1 MPAGG
6 KVCQTLLRSVGRV
19 LCLRPWAHKWINYW
33 SLWLMASTM
42 PDPELPSELQG
53 ITAPWPV
60 PNYTAWYRGTC
71 VWITCPRLLPFK
83 SQVQCPTT
91 GGAAI
96 LQELKQTWTQT
107 LIFTSILLPREGSGD
122 VYWPMLFPIYVQ
134 RSPNQ
139 ALVFCVNFAFSYIVF
154 QINVFICCV
163 KVSFF
168 STRLLAQRLA
178 GKHAC
183 IMTYLVSSKTHNSN
197 LHSVDKRVRCRHR
210 LVNSHKAWVQ
220 HYDRATLWRQLRQ
233 HVFLQPSE
241 HNDQTATTDNDT
253 ARQLKLTAHT

>member
-1 MPAGG
+1 
-6 KVCQTLLRSVGRV
+6 
-19 LCLRPWAHKWINYW
+19 
-33 SLWLMASTM
+33 
-42 PDPELPSELQG
+42 
-53 ITAPWPV
+53 
-60 PNYTAWYRGTC
+60 
-71 VWITCPRLLPFK
+71 
-83 SQVQCPTT
+83 
-91 GGAAI
+91 
-96 LQELKQTWTQT
+96 
-107 LIFTSILLPREGSGD
+107 
-122 VYWPMLFPIYVQ
+122 
-134 RSPNQ
+134 
-139 ALVFCVNFAFSYIVF
+139 VNFAFSYIVF
-154 QINVFICCV
+154 QINVFLCCV

-253 ARQLKLTAHT
+253 ARQLKLTAHTQHVALSDSFWIYRRYINKSIYLTYTTCWQQVNLVRNCYYCTMPV